1 MAGAARA
8 GFDGPASGRLDVGQA
23 SKSKESQ
30 MDLDPSTLNR
40 ALPLRDQIYQKIR
53 NLIVTGQL
61 KPGDPINEVAIAE
74 ALGVSRTPVR
84 EAVKRISDE
93 GLIRVLAQTGTYVAP
108 ISRTSLEEAYV
119 IRRALEME
127 SARLAAQRFTDAA
140 MEALEDNIAAHRL
153 AIARGRYAS
162 AIQLD
167 DVFHRTIAET
177 SGYPAIWRA
186 VDISKAQMDRGR
198 YLAIPKPGYG
208 DQTIAQHEAILDAL
222 RRRAPASA
230 AAAMEHHLE
239 TSLRNTFEVAGE
251 LAGEDEDAAG
261 SATVTSG
268 PSS

>member
-1 MAGAARA
+1 
-8 GFDGPASGRLDVGQA
+8 
-23 SKSKESQ
+23 

-53 NLIVTGQL
+53 NLIVVGKL

-93 GLIRVLAQTGTYVAP
+93 GFIKVLAQTGTYVAP
-108 ISRTSLEEAYV
+108 IGRDDLEEAYV

-127 SARLAAQRFTDAA
+127 SARRAAAKMTDAA
-140 MEALEDNIAAHRL
+140 IEALEDNIAAHRL
-153 AIARGRYAS
+153 AIARARYAT

-167 DVFHRTIAET
+167 DAFHRTIAET
-177 SGYPAIWRA
+177 SGYPGIWRA

-198 YLAIPKPGYG
+198 YLAIPEPGYG
-208 DQTIAQHEAILDAL
+208 EQTITQHEAILEAL
-222 RRRAPASA
+222 RRRDSEGA

-239 TSLRNTFEVAGE
+239 TSLSNTVEVAGE
-251 LAGEDEDAAG
+251 LDG
-261 SATVTSG
+261 
-268 PSS
+268 